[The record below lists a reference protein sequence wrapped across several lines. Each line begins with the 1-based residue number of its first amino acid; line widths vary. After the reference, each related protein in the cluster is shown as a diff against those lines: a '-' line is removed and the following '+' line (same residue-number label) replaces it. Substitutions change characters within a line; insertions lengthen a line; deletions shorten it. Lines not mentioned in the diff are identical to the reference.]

1 MKYND
6 VDKSLEIKDDLKTHY
21 LLLKFMIII
30 TLMNSAINLYD
41 VNKTGVGII
50 EAITIVLGISSLI
63 LFYLLIFKRSTL
75 EKIPIDK
82 IKRLKEKSYFGKK
95 RFSLELSDGRKRH
108 LITMKTQADVDQ
120 LRKLFTEVGIQN

>member
-1 MKYND
+1 
-6 VDKSLEIKDDLKTHY
+6 
-21 LLLKFMIII
+21 
-30 TLMNSAINLYD
+30 
-41 VNKTGVGII
+41 
-50 EAITIVLGISSLI
+50 
-63 LFYLLIFKRSTL
+63 LLIFKRSTL